1 MIEQLQSEHDE
12 ENRLISMGDSDYEYD
27 DNGNQL
33 GVDSAGTSHYLSTYI
48 NGEKWNLRMSVREE
62 GIPWTSYSYALDGRR
77 VGKEIAWIENKPS
90 TWENV
95 HYLYDGQNVVYEF
108 GKNHPTVRYTH
119 PLACDG
125 LVCGPTAYAFVDAP
139 ISGTVDGAKYYYLYD
154 GLGSVT
160 ELIDEDENVVNQYR
174 YTPFGESLLKV
185 EGVFNPYQYT
195 GRRYDEET
203 GQYYYRAR
211 MYSPSQ
217 GRFLSND
224 PLGMVDGP
232 NMYAYVRGDPI
243 NHRDPSGR
251 MSMWHM
257 FQLITTGHQQ
267 TWLDYW
273 IPMLNE
279 DVFRRSDPTMQ
290 VLFLMLTRDASTFST
305 ITMMSES
312 DSQLEVRA
320 SICVLN
326 PHRKPERCKDKSQYE
341 WAMIAFSYERVQRAW
356 ELYQIEEGFVDLSK
370 WEPGPD
376 FSPLS
381 SAKNDGS
388 SKQIRI
394 NRLPPI
400 RTMDWY
406 PSMKWLGRQGVW

>member
-1 MIEQLQSEHDE
+1 MIEQLQHDE
-12 ENRLISMGDSDYEYD
+12 GNRLISIGDSDYEYD

-33 GVDSAGTSHYLSTYI
+33 GVDSAGSSGFLSTYI

-139 ISGTVDGAKYYYLYD
+139 ISVTVDGVKYYYLYD

-160 ELIDEDENVVNQYR
+160 ELIDEDENVVNRYR
-174 YTPFGESLLKV
+174 YTPFGESIVKI
-185 EGVFNPYQYT
+185 EGVFNPYQFT
-195 GRRYDEET
+195 GRRYDQET

-217 GRFLSND
+217 GRFLSQD

-232 NMYAYVRGDPI
+232 NMYAYVRGDPV
-243 NHRDPSGR
+243 NARDPSGR
-251 MSMWHM
+251 QGVFTPGYGVEQTTIRVIVGAQYQAAYEAAYTICAGRYGAPLALPSWV
-257 FQLITTGHQQ
+257 LGITTPIAPSREFQRCIR
-267 TWLDYW
+267 DE
-273 IPMLNE
+273 ISEMLAYRYGRAPLIMGGSGAGLIQAY
-279 DVFRRSDPTMQ
+279 V
-290 VLFLMLTRDASTFST
+290 
-305 ITMMSES
+305 MM
-312 DSQLEVRA
+312 
-320 SICVLN
+320 
-326 PHRKPERCKDKSQYE
+326 
-341 WAMIAFSYERVQRAW
+341 
-356 ELYQIEEGFVDLSK
+356 
-370 WEPGPD
+370 
-376 FSPLS
+376 
-381 SAKNDGS
+381 
-388 SKQIRI
+388 
-394 NRLPPI
+394 
-400 RTMDWY
+400 
-406 PSMKWLGRQGVW
+406 